1 MSDILEDL
9 CSADPEETPSAAKLT
24 MTRAAAEIESL
35 RKRLLEA
42 EALVAD
48 QHDQTSPPDRPRD
61 GRSRGHRIQGMSVKR
76 VDATSIGLYGPVYG
90 YDGGSANLNR
100 LSGKLLAVAPIPDGQ
115 VSALVAADLQCRSAR
130 PIF

>member
-61 GRSRGHRIQGMSVKR
+61 GRSRGHRIQGDERQTCRRDKYWPLWTR
-76 VDATSIGLYGPVYG
+76 VWIRRRIGK
-90 YDGGSANLNR
+90 SQ
-100 LSGKLLAVAPIPDGQ
+100 S
-115 VSALVAADLQCRSAR
+115 S
-130 PIF
+130 